1 MMTSLLSV
9 ALGGAIGASGRYLT
23 NVAVMRLV
31 GPGFP
36 WGTVAA
42 NLLGSFLMG
51 ALVVI
56 LAHKGGMRY
65 APFLMTGVLGGFTT
79 FSAFSLDAYTLY
91 ERGAYLQ
98 AGGYVFGSV
107 AFGIA
112 GLIAGMAVARGVF
125 A

>member
-9 ALGGAIGASGRYLT
+9 AAGGAIGASGRYLT
-23 NVAVMRLV
+23 NVAMMRLA

-42 NLLGSFLMG
+42 NLLGSFMMG
-51 ALVVI
+51 VLVVV

-65 APFLMTGVLGGFTT
+65 APFLMTGVLGGYTT

-107 AFGIA
+107 ALGLA
-112 GLIAGMAVARGVF
+112 GLVAGMAVARGIF

>member
-1 MMTSLLSV
+1 MMTSFLSV
-9 ALGGAIGASGRYLT
+9 AAGGAIGASGRYLT
-23 NVAVMRLV
+23 NVAMMRLA

-42 NLLGSFLMG
+42 NLLGSFMMG
-51 ALVVI
+51 VLVVV

-65 APFLMTGVLGGFTT
+65 APFLMTGVLGGYTT

-107 AFGIA
+107 ALGLA
-112 GLIAGMAVARGVF
+112 GLVAGMAVARGIF

>member
-1 MMTSLLSV
+1 MMTSVLSV
-9 ALGGAIGASGRYLT
+9 AAGGAIGASGRYLT
-23 NVAVMRLV
+23 NVAIMRLA

-51 ALVVI
+51 VLVVV

-65 APFLMTGVLGGFTT
+65 APFLMTGVLGGYTT

-107 AFGIA
+107 ALGIA
-112 GLIAGMAVARGVF
+112 GLIAGMAVARGIF

>member
-1 MMTSLLSV
+1 M
-9 ALGGAIGASGRYLT
+9 
-23 NVAVMRLV
+23 
-31 GPGFP
+31 
-36 WGTVAA
+36 AA

-65 APFLMTGVLGGFTT
+65 APFLITGVLGGFTT

>member
-9 ALGGAIGASGRYLT
+9 AAGGAIGASGRYLT
-23 NVAVMRLV
+23 NVAVMRLA

-42 NLLGSFLMG
+42 NLLGSFMMG
-51 ALVVI
+51 VLVVV

-65 APFLMTGVLGGFTT
+65 APFLMTGVLGGYTT

-107 AFGIA
+107 ALGIA
-112 GLIAGMAVARGVF
+112 GLIAGMAVARGIF